1 MSRTAPLVVAA
12 WGVINGALVA
22 VFAGFGAK
30 WAPLA
35 LYASAAFLVEI
46 IAVAVW
52 LTLRRRRAGWPQ
64 RPNGDSIPLFALTIL
79 LVGLGIVFYWQLI
92 PVAVIPLWFAIT
104 REATGRSNKA

>member
-1 MSRTAPLVVAA
+1 MVVAA
-12 WGVINGALVA
+12 WGVLNGALVA

-46 IAVAVW
+46 LAVAVW
-52 LTLRRRRAGWPQ
+52 FSRGRRTGWPQ
-64 RPNGDSIPLFALTIL
+64 RPNGDSIPLFALAIL
-79 LVGLGIVFYWQLI
+79 IVGLGIVFYWQLA
-92 PVAVIPLWFAIT
+92 PVAIIPLFFALT